1 MTRFSR
7 LLDDRPRTREALA
20 ALLLWLLLA
29 APLALSDEAP
39 PWLRLTAAPLLAAAA
54 YWARR
59 APLAVLAVP
68 TALGLALT
76 PDLLTETFTPAL
88 AVLSH
93 LLGRRSPDT
102 RPALLAV
109 AGLCATGLL
118 LALTLPGADLW
129 GWFTLVAT
137 VLFAAVLPWLL
148 GRFRRQQAELQR
160 TGWELAARMEREQQ
174 LIADRTRLRERS
186 RIAGDM
192 HDSLGHD
199 LSLIAVRAA
208 ALQVA
213 PGMDDAARGSAAELR
228 QAAADA
234 TERLR
239 EILGVLRQDAA
250 ETAPTS
256 VTDLVERAT
265 ASGIPVHLHRH
276 GTPDP
281 PPLPPLTASA
291 VHRVIQEAITNAAKH
306 APGNTVTVT
315 LTTESDEVTVAV
327 ADTSTET
334 TGTPTPPI
342 PAASGN
348 GSGTGA
354 GTGLI
359 GLDERVRLAGGT
371 FQAHPTPT
379 GFRVTARLPL
389 TPGPTAAH
397 PQAQPDET
405 AGISQR
411 ELTQA
416 RQRVRRGMADAIW
429 IPVAAG
435 AALFLLVYGFEVYT
449 SHQSVLKK
457 ATYDELHTSDPT
469 PAIAPRLPGYEFDD
483 EAPPGAPADPADTD
497 ECRFYR
503 TATFTNS
510 PLYRLCFTDGRLSHK
525 DRVTPTPDD
534 G

>member
-186 RIAGDM
+186 RIA
-192 HDSLGHD
+192 
-199 LSLIAVRAA
+199 A
-208 ALQVA
+208 
-213 PGMDDAARGSAAELR
+213 
-228 QAAADA
+228 
-234 TERLR
+234 
-239 EILGVLRQDAA
+239 
-250 ETAPTS
+250 
-256 VTDLVERAT
+256 
-265 ASGIPVHLHRH
+265 
-276 GTPDP
+276 
-281 PPLPPLTASA
+281 
-291 VHRVIQEAITNAAKH
+291 
-306 APGNTVTVT
+306 
-315 LTTESDEVTVAV
+315 
-327 ADTSTET
+327 
-334 TGTPTPPI
+334 
-342 PAASGN
+342 
-348 GSGTGA
+348 
-354 GTGLI
+354 
-359 GLDERVRLAGGT
+359 
-371 FQAHPTPT
+371 
-379 GFRVTARLPL
+379 
-389 TPGPTAAH
+389 
-397 PQAQPDET
+397 
-405 AGISQR
+405 
-411 ELTQA
+411 
-416 RQRVRRGMADAIW
+416 
-429 IPVAAG
+429 
-435 AALFLLVYGFEVYT
+435 
-449 SHQSVLKK
+449 
-457 ATYDELHTSDPT
+457 
-469 PAIAPRLPGYEFDD
+469 
-483 EAPPGAPADPADTD
+483 
-497 ECRFYR
+497 
-503 TATFTNS
+503 
-510 PLYRLCFTDGRLSHK
+510 
-525 DRVTPTPDD
+525 
-534 G
+534 